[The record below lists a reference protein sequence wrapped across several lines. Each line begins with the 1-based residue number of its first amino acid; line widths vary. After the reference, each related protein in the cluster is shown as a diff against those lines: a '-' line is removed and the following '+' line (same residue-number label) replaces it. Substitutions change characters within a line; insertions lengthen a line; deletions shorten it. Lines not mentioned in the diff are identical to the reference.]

1 MRDDVQKHT
10 KLCDTCQRCK
20 RTSQK
25 RKHGHL
31 PPKEAEITP
40 WETLCADSMGPHTT
54 KRPPTLKEQKGKKC
68 PMKIEQ
74 EPLILKAVTMIDPAA
89 GWFKIAECDDK
100 HAITAADVAERTWT
114 TRCP

>member
-1 MRDDVQKHT
+1 
-10 KLCDTCQRCK
+10 
-20 RTSQK
+20 
-25 RKHGHL
+25 L
-31 PPKEAEITP
+31 PPNEAEIKP
-40 WETLCADSMGPHTT
+40 WETLCAASTDPCAA
-54 KRPPTLKEQKGKKC
+54 KRPPMLKEQKGKKC

-100 HAITAADVAERTWT
+100 RAITAADVAERTWT